1 MLIETAKTF
10 KHGFILTESHLQ
22 RIIDTVSEQ
31 FGKQFED
38 LPPRLAFSVR
48 LRNGV
53 SVSTYSLDRVL
64 REENLG
70 ASQIVRL
77 EIDWHAQRASDP
89 TVVSLEFKNTD
100 VESEPGDTPIRLIVR
115 GESADWVSTTASRL
129 EQYLREIRRFTPNQL
144 QEKNLSRLCSVLIL
158 PLIFLTVLLGIIY
171 PLATNMDKIVWC
183 AEGVANAWDFGATQ
197 EVFSSAIAQGAGEE
211 DPFPRISELVS
222 GFLYDGPFWMGV
234 CSILAVDLLLL
245 FFVRYYPFY
254 NFCWGGHF
262 RTFPQRQ
269 HARAFVFMV
278 TAWTIVTSF
287 IYSIVANVRGRQT

>member
-1 MLIETAKTF
+1 MVIETSKTF

-31 FGKQFED
+31 FRKRFEN
-38 LPPRLAFSVR
+38 LPPRLGFSVR

-77 EIDWHAQRASDP
+77 EIDWHAQRALDP

-115 GESADWVSTTASRL
+115 GESPDWVSTTASLL
-129 EQYLREIRRFTPNQL
+129 EERLREIRRFTPNQL
-144 QEKNLSRLCSVLIL
+144 KEKSLSRLCSVLIS
-158 PLIFLTVLLGIIY
+158 PLIFLTLLLGIIY

-183 AEGVANAWDFGATQ
+183 AEGAANAWDFGATR
-197 EVFSSAIAQGAGEE
+197 EVFSSALSQDTGEAN
-211 DPFPRISELVS
+211 PLANISEAIS
-222 GFLYDGPFWMGV
+222 SFLYNGSFWTAV
-234 CSILAVDLLLL
+234 CSILAFDVLLL

-262 RTFPQRQ
+262 RTFPQSG

-278 TAWTIVTSF
+278 TARTIVTSF
-287 IYSIVANVRGRQT
+287 IYSIVANVRGRRT